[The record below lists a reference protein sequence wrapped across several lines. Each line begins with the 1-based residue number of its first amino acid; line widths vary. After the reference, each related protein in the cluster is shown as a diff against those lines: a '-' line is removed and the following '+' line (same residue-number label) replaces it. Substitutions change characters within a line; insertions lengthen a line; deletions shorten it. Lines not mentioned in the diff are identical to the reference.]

1 MGNWKIENSF
11 GVYTAAMGFTS
22 DACWFLPIKTY
33 LIKTNKKRE
42 AAPKNEAGG
51 TRNMCCFFLLGLTK
65 MTTFGDIQHRGIPQ
79 RHFRGFTFQSEFR
92 LLLKNSFMCLGYTH
106 LEDKLN

>member
-1 MGNWKIENSF
+1 
-11 GVYTAAMGFTS
+11 MGFTS
-22 DACWFLPIKTY
+22 DACWFLLSKTLFIKN
-33 LIKTNKKRE
+33 NKKRE
-42 AAPKNEAGG
+42 AALKNEAGG
-51 TRNMCCFFLLGLTK
+51 DEKHVLFFLLGLTK

>member
-1 MGNWKIENSF
+1 M
-11 GVYTAAMGFTS
+11 
-22 DACWFLPIKTY
+22 
-33 LIKTNKKRE
+33 KR
-42 AAPKNEAGG
+42 AGRE
-51 TRNMCCFFLLGLTK
+51 TCVVFFFLLGLTK